1 MNLLDY
7 AIIIFLALWLLR
19 GYFTGFSLTL
29 TSFLGIV
36 CGVVAAILLSP
47 YLGEMLESYI
57 DSEMLCQLI
66 AYFAIFFV
74 VSSAFRILG
83 LIMRK
88 ALVKM
93 KLSDID
99 SYMGAMVSVLEAAV
113 ITVVVLLLIMW
124 TPWEGGHKL
133 VGESRI
139 AKVMLT
145 GAKVLSSNLP
155 EDIREKL
162 EPRLEDARSAQLS
175 AVNHVIQTAALK
187 SIQRDSDRAIQ
198 SG

>member
-7 AIIIFLALWLLR
+7 AIIFFLALWLLR

-36 CGVVAAILLSP
+36 CGVVAAVLFSP
-47 YLGEMLESYI
+47 YLGQMLEEYI
-57 DSEMLCQLI
+57 DSKMVCQLL

-74 VSSAFRILG
+74 VSSTFRILG

-93 KLSDID
+93 KLRDID
-99 SYMGAMVSVLEAAV
+99 SYMGAMVSLLEASL
-113 ITVVVLLLIMW
+113 ITVVIIMLVML
-124 TPWEGGHKL
+124 TPWDGGHKL

-139 AKVMLT
+139 AKVMLS
-145 GAKVLSSNLP
+145 GALLLSSNLP

-162 EPRLEDARSAQLS
+162 EPRIEDARSARLKQGPDEISAEFALSNDREPKS
-175 AVNHVIQTAALK
+175 AVQP
-187 SIQRDSDRAIQ
+187 
-198 SG
+198 G